1 MSPSRPGA
9 RTSRYPGRLLRG
21 LVTDVRPIRVSVAY
35 RRLFL
40 GNSVAQFSQQ
50 MTSVTIAIQVYALT
64 GSSFAVGLVG
74 LFGLV
79 PLVGLGLYG
88 GAIADAVDRRRLA
101 LTASAGLWTV
111 SVLLVA
117 QAALGNASVWVLYA
131 CVAVQSGCY
140 ALIAPARN
148 AMIARLLPADLLPAA
163 SALNSATMNLGLT
176 VGPLAAAMMI
186 SWAGFEAAY
195 MLDAVAYLAAIYAL
209 YRLPKMPPLEGSPRP
224 GLRSVL
230 DGLRFLRR
238 SPNLAMTFV
247 LDLCAMVLAQPRALF
262 PALAYKVYGGGATTV
277 GVLQAAPALGA
288 LVAFAFSGWITR
300 VRLQGVAIA
309 VAVVV
314 YGAAVGAVA
323 LTTVLWAAVLL
334 LALSGMADMISAA
347 YRSTVLQVATPDQL
361 RGRLQGVFIVVV
373 AGGPRAGDFV
383 SGSVAAATTERMA
396 LALGGLACL
405 VGVAVAVSLQR
416 SFLRYDAVNPKP

>member
-1 MSPSRPGA
+1 M
-9 RTSRYPGRLLRG
+9 
-21 LVTDVRPIRVSVAY
+21 
-35 RRLFL
+35 
-40 GNSVAQFSQQ
+40 
-50 MTSVTIAIQVYALT
+50 
-64 GSSFAVGLVG
+64 GLVG

-117 QAALGNASVWVLYA
+117 QAVLGNASVWVLYA

-176 VGPLAAAMMI
+176 VGPLAAAVMI
-186 SWAGFEAAY
+186 SWGGFEAAY

-209 YRLPKMPPLEGSPRP
+209 YRLPKMPPLEGSPRA
-224 GLRSVL
+224 GLRSVF

-247 LDLCAMVLAQPRALF
+247 LDCARWSWP
-262 PALAYKVYGGGATTV
+262 
-277 GVLQAAPALGA
+277 
-288 LVAFAFSGWITR
+288 SH
-300 VRLQGVAIA
+300 
-309 VAVVV
+309 
-314 YGAAVGAVA
+314 
-323 LTTVLWAAVLL
+323 
-334 LALSGMADMISAA
+334 
-347 YRSTVLQVATPDQL
+347 
-361 RGRLQGVFIVVV
+361 GRCSR
-373 AGGPRAGDFV
+373 P
-383 SGSVAAATTERMA
+383 
-396 LALGGLACL
+396 
-405 VGVAVAVSLQR
+405 
-416 SFLRYDAVNPKP
+416 